1 MGGEQNNNIQN
12 NSIQNNGLNPIE
24 IHQQYL
30 NEQMKIFDFE
40 NVYRYP
46 KANVLWVDPNVNNQK
61 NTNYQEI
68 LSKIP
73 QFSLTKY
80 TNVGETISYLKSIN
94 FKKTFIIVSGSFSK
108 EFFISLGEIIN
119 ELKVAPKIII
129 FTSFEK
135 FIMIMQN
142 ILSLDKYDLFDINLV
157 YDNFRPVLNE
167 LKIKENINNNIYFNN
182 NFNINLADNTFTF
195 EYINDSTQLVLPLYL
210 TDLMEIPNRNHVKE
224 FISFLLNN
232 HSENEGIK
240 ELINQLLLKVNI
252 PIQIIIKYWLHTYS
266 LNSNFYRRMNNY
278 LMERIGDQ
286 YDTYIQVLYYRLNQ
300 KYITSVLDQDLYRG
314 ALISKDELK
323 SIDIYLKNKKEN
335 LPGCIC
341 YNKAFFS
348 TSLQKETALGFMN
361 NKIDYGLTNNKERV
375 LYIIKSG
382 EDFYDNTPSNV
393 DILQFSPYDE
403 EEILFFPFS
412 CFEVNKIEKNIDK
425 YGEYNI
431 IYLLYLGK
439 YKEKISK
446 NEKIGDSRFTNDY
459 FQTNCADKLELAKE
473 PYKFDFDFNTKFISP
488 ESKIGYI
495 TSTYQITNKDL
506 DKDIQILNCCI
517 SNKKEL
523 MEICDIYF
531 NEEKKNFSFVYTF
544 KYPGNYKFE
553 FKFKKL
559 LKNACK
565 LFAGCKSLISID
577 LKDFKT
583 NNIDN
588 MSSMFEGCSLIESLD
603 LTNFKTKEVITMKNM
618 FYNCKSLKNLDI
630 STFNTNKVINMNNMF
645 GNCSSLAFLNLTN
658 FNTQNVVDMSDMF
671 KGCSSLIFL
680 NLSSFNTEKTKNF
693 YSMFYGCSSLT
704 YLNISNFQINRK
716 VNIKNM
722 IA

>member
-1 MGGEQNNNIQN
+1 MGVDQN
-12 NSIQNNGLNPIE
+12 NSVYYNVVQNNVVYNNVVQNNGLNPINV
-24 IHQQYL
+24 HQQYL
-30 NEQMKIFDFE
+30 KEQMQIFNFE
-40 NVYRYP
+40 NVNRYP
-46 KANVLWVDPNVNNQK
+46 KANLLWVDPKVKEQE

-73 QFSLTKY
+73 QISLKKY
-80 TNVGETISYLKSIN
+80 TNIGETIINLKNIN
-94 FKKTFIIVSGSFSK
+94 FEKTFIIVSGSFSK

-129 FTSFEK
+129 FTSEE
-135 FIMIMQN
+135 FILIKQN

-167 LKIKENINNNIYFNN
+167 LKIKENITNNIYFNN
-182 NFNINLADNTFTF
+182 NHNMYLANDTFTF

-210 TDLMEIPNRNHVKE
+210 TDLMEIPNKNHIKE

-232 HSENEGIK
+232 HSESEKIK
-240 ELINQLLLKVNI
+240 ELISQLLLEVNI
-252 PIQIIIKYWLHTYS
+252 PIQIIIKYWLHAYS
-266 LNSNFYRRMNNY
+266 LQSDFYKRMNKY
-278 LMERIGDQ
+278 LMERVGDQ
-286 YDTYIQVLYYRLNQ
+286 YDTYIKVLYYGLNQ
-300 KYITSVLDQDLYRG
+300 KYITSVIDQDLYRG
-314 ALISKDELK
+314 ALISKEELK
-323 SIDIYLKNKKEN
+323 CIDNYLKNKKEN

-348 TSLQKETALGFMN
+348 TSLQKEKALEFMN
-361 NKIDYGLTNNKERV
+361 NNPNEIPNNIERV

-382 EDFYDNTPSNV
+382 EDLYDNTPSNV
-393 DILQFSPYDE
+393 DIQQFSGFNE
-403 EEILFFPFS
+403 KEILFFPFS

-446 NEKIGDSRFTNDY
+446 KEKIGDSDLLKDFC
-459 FQTNCADKLELAKE
+459 QTTYVDVLELSKE
-473 PYKFDFDFNTKFISP
+473 PTKFVSDFTKYIP
-488 ESKIGYI
+488 PKSKIGFI
-495 TSTYQITNKDL
+495 IATYQITNKDL

-523 MEICDIYF
+523 IEICDIYF
-531 NEEKKNFSFVYTF
+531 EGEKKNFSFVYTF
-544 KYPGNYKFE
+544 KYPGNYKFM

-565 LFAGCKSLISID
+565 LFAGCKTLILID

-603 LTNFKTKEVITMKNM
+603 LTNFKTKEVVTMKNM
-618 FYNCKSLKNLDI
+618 FYGCKSLKNLDI
-630 STFNTNKVINMNNMF
+630 SSFITNKVINMNNMF
-645 GNCSSLAFLNLTN
+645 GNCSSLTFLNLTN
-658 FNTQNVVDMSDMF
+658 FDT
-671 KGCSSLIFL
+671 
-680 NLSSFNTEKTKNF
+680 
-693 YSMFYGCSSLT
+693 
-704 YLNISNFQINRK
+704 
-716 VNIKNM
+716 
-722 IA
+722 